1 MNIRKYE
8 VLRRI
13 SDLGVVGIIRTP
25 DIEQGVAPGNLDD
38 WFQAGAFAVGLGS
51 ALLKPAGTEG
61 DFQAISETPERIVT
75 RIAQIRAHL

>member
-25 DIEQGVAPGNLDD
+25 DIETGVAAAEAWLAASKR
-38 WFQAGAFAVGLGS
+38 AG
-51 ALLKPAGTEG
+51 
-61 DFQAISETPERIVT
+61 
-75 RIAQIRAHL
+75 